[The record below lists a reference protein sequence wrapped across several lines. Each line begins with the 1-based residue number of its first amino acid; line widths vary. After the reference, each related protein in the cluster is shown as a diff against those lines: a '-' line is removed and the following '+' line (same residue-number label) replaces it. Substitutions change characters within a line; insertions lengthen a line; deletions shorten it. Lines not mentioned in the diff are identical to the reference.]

1 MFSNKISL
9 SLAAVAA
16 SIFVASAAQA
26 SFTANI
32 TSSGAGGPVN
42 LTGSANPPAAAG
54 TLQIGPTNVSIN
66 SPQIGGSQ
74 LFSITNF
81 TATSNSP
88 SATSE
93 AVEVGSSVQIMNTSN
108 SLETLTIELT
118 DDGFTAPVGSNLQAT
133 AHGTLT
139 WGLNDTANSNDVVT
153 AESVVQGNAVAG
165 TQTSNTLNPGT
176 SLANYSTYMSL
187 ATGPLGTLGSPY
199 SLGSM
204 LTVQLNAGDSVN
216 VVWYSTVSS
225 VPEPTSAS
233 LLGMGGL
240 GALLLLGG
248 RRRKA

>member
-9 SLAAVAA
+9 SVAAVAA

-32 TSSGAGGPVN
+32 SSTGSGGPVN
-42 LTGSANPPAAAG
+42 LTAPVTPG

-66 SPQIGGSQ
+66 SPQSGGPQ

-93 AVEVGSSVQIMNTSN
+93 AVEVGSSIQIMNTSN
-108 SLETLTIELT
+108 SLETLNIVLS

-139 WGLNDTANSNDVVT
+139 WGVTDTANSNDVVT
-153 AESVVQGNAVAG
+153 EDSVVRGNPVVG
-165 TQTSNTLNPGT
+165 TMTSNTLNPGT
-176 SLANYSTYMSL
+176 SLADYSTYMPTQSG
-187 ATGPLGTLGSPY
+187 ALGTLGSPY
-199 SLGSM
+199 SLGSN
-204 LTVQLNAGDSVN
+204 LTVTLNAGDSVN